1 MQWCEQ
7 RGAAYF
13 ECSAKDGAGVEE
25 GFKSIGK
32 SALVKAESDAEVNGN
47 LYVGGGEVRVG
58 PGNEDSGGVC
68 AC

>member
-7 RGAAYF
+7 RGAGYF

-32 SALVKAESDAEVNGN
+32 SALVKAEADAEVNGN
-47 LYVGGGEVRVG
+47 LFDAGEAVRVG
-58 PGNEDSGGVC
+58 GVAEDVGSVC